1 MKQIPLT
8 LCIIFTGV
16 LACLG
21 VGPSPQLGGQGLDLD
36 IFVHVA
42 HRQYLGNVSG
52 VEEHMWGGTLQWA
65 CLPNWI
71 VRPGSYPVFSREQT
85 HTGLLHKQNW
95 VLFLGN
101 AAACN
106 SQIHLQDTVAGQGLE
121 FRGAQLILPSYMYL
135 FGIYCMH

>member
-52 VEEHMWGGTLQWA
+52 VEEHMWGGTLQ
-65 CLPNWI
+65 
-71 VRPGSYPVFSREQT
+71 
-85 HTGLLHKQNW
+85 
-95 VLFLGN
+95 
-101 AAACN
+101 
-106 SQIHLQDTVAGQGLE
+106 
-121 FRGAQLILPSYMYL
+121 
-135 FGIYCMH
+135 